1 VKELKTRTALV
12 DISFYADFI
21 SRQLRYWESPSG
33 IAYLGCHMYQ
43 GHPAHRVTYVFVLPD
58 FVSSPDAL
66 DELDI
71 RADLRSFL
79 GQPEEFLIRTF
90 QPGVS
95 RRKRKKQQRNNGNNV
110 PVHVFFSDTLKDL
123 GFEKDEYP
131 DLVDVFQ
138 IKSGDDDI
146 VLLLPNHN
154 AQSAKWVLARV
165 DLERDER
172 AIRAEVRVFSQ
183 NKYFS
188 DSNSVIC
195 LMPAEMPVM
204 ISQKTCATYTAAGI
218 VTEELT
224 VQ

>member
-1 VKELKTRTALV
+1 MKELKTRTALV

-21 SRQLRYWESPSG
+21 SRQLRYWESSSG

-43 GHPAHRVTYVFVLPD
+43 GHPAHRVTYVFVLTD

-90 QPGVS
+90 QPGIS
-95 RRKRKKQQRNNGNNV
+95 RREKRQKRNNGNNGN
-110 PVHVFFSDTLKDL
+110 VHVFFSDTLKDL

-131 DLVDVFQ
+131 EFVDVFQ
-138 IKSGDDDI
+138 IRVENDDI
-146 VLLLPNHN
+146 VLMLPNHR
-154 AQSAKWVLARV
+154 AYFAKWVLARV

-172 AIRAEVRVFSQ
+172 AIRAEVRVLSQ

-188 DSNSVIC
+188 DLNNVIC
-195 LMPAEMPVM
+195 LMPTEMPVM